1 MEYIWN
7 NIEKIL
13 ALITVIGLLYLFGKW
28 SLGFKK
34 NPETDSDSLLE
45 ITIEEP
51 EKMPDISDKFKSV
64 LKIPELDP
72 HIIDQPESVQ
82 KTQLRIRFIENVIE
96 EESDAIDETAF
107 AEALTDLAGE
117 DFIKADKVLAEIEE
131 RDKPTNERGS
141 RIAVARGEIAQEQN
155 RWKDA
160 AEHYARGADLFP
172 CFETLYSA
180 QKIYIE
186 IEDYNSAVIFSTKA
200 KKAAIVEF
208 GEKTEEHAEILGN
221 LAQVY
226 QELEKYKRAI
236 SIYKEALD
244 IYKKIAVGYSPVIFA
259 INNNLGM
266 TYQKQGNQNK
276 AIYFF
281 KKALA
286 IQKKMLGKKHPDTA
300 KIINNI
306 ASVYYLQGR
315 HRKATKL
322 FKKAIKIRNY
332 GLDVDNTVKNK
343 SWFRFGL

>member
-1 MEYIWN
+1 MGALTTI
-7 NIEKIL
+7 IVSTIAGL
-13 ALITVIGLLYLFGKW
+13 AVLAIAGICKW
-28 SLGFKK
+28 FFIKK
-34 NPETDSDSLLE
+34 NSESDSDSLLE

-107 AEALTDLAGE
+107 AEALTELAGE

-276 AIYFF
+276 TIYFF

-322 FKKAIKIRNY
+322 FKKAIKIRNH
-332 GLDVDNTVKNK
+332 GLDEDNTVRNK